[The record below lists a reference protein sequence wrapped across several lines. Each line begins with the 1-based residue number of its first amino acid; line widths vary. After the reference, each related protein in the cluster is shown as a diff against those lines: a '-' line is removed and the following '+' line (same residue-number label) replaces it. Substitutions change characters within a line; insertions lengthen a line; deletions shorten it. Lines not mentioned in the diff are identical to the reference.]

1 MNVSQLETALDLP
14 RASIRFYEK
23 EGLLSPERLANGYR
37 DYSEADLETLRRI
50 KLLRAL
56 GLPLEDIKALQAGEL
71 RLGDA
76 LRTQEERLR
85 REAAER
91 EAARSLC
98 RTMELEGAEYA
109 TLDAG
114 RYLEQL
120 DKLGETGVTLT
131 PPAADSLPV
140 VRYPWRRYLARLLDH
155 SLCVLLLNALLVLT
169 LRFTFG
175 EGLLNTLVQSYLA
188 WGVQFLLEPL
198 LLSTWGTTPGK
209 WIFGLKVRNAHGGK
223 LTFGEAAS
231 RLAVLFRYGEGWGLP
246 IYQLYRNYRSFRACD
261 DGEVLPWDEGL
272 SYAIRDESGLRGL
285 AWAGAVALDIG
296 LSVLLIF
303 QLTMPPVRHPL
314 TVAEFARNYNDLV
327 RQYDLDSMT
336 LDETGTW
343 VVPEGTIS
351 LGNPP
356 PIFHYDTTENGVLT
370 GVSFTYEREPDYFW
384 DGAETEQ
391 NVAFLAMLAAQP
403 EAGLFNW
410 LSLVDQAGDQIGSS
424 YEDYQFTL
432 AGLTVTNEVVYSGYR
447 PVGGF
452 LLPEEGTEQSYSQH
466 FSISVADK

>member
-114 RYLEQL
+114 RYLDQL
-120 DKLGETGVTLT
+120 DRLGETGVTLS

-140 VRYPWRRYLARLLDH
+140 VRHPWRRFLARLLDH
-155 SLCVLLLNALLVLT
+155 SLCVLMLNALLVLM

-188 WGVQFLLEPL
+188 WGIQFLLEPHF
-198 LLSTWGTTPGK
+198 LSTWGTTPGK

-223 LTFGEAAS
+223 LTFGEAAA
-231 RLAVLFRYGEGWGLP
+231 RLATLFRYGEGWGLP

-272 SYAIRDESGLRGL
+272 SYTIQDESGLRGL
-285 AWAGAVALDIG
+285 AWAGAVALDVAF
-296 LSVLLIF
+296 SLLLAL
-303 QLTMPPVRHPL
+303 QMTMPPVRHPL

-452 LLPEEGTEQSYSQH
+452 LLPEKGAEQTYSQH

>member
-1 MNVSQLETALDLP
+1 MNVSQLEAALDLP

-71 RLGDA
+71 RLSDA
-76 LRTQEERLR
+76 LRAQEERLR

-91 EAARSLC
+91 EAARTLC
-98 RTMELEGAEYA
+98 RAMELEGAEYA

-114 RYLEQL
+114 RYLEEL

-140 VRYPWRRYLARLLDH
+140 VRHPWRRYLARLLDH
-155 SLCVLLLNALLVLT
+155 SLCVLLLDALLVFT

-175 EGLLNTLVQSYLA
+175 EGLLITLVQSYLA
-188 WGVQFLLEPL
+188 WGVQFLLEPHF
-198 LLSTWGTTPGK
+198 LSTWGTTPGK

-223 LTFGEAAS
+223 LTFREAAA
-231 RLAVLFRYGEGWGLP
+231 RLSALFGYGEGWCLP
-246 IYQLYRNYRSFRACD
+246 GYQLYRNYKSYRACD
-261 DGEVLPWDEGL
+261 DGEILPWDEGL
-272 SYAIRDESGLRGL
+272 SYTIRDESGLRGV
-285 AWAGAVALDIG
+285 AWAGAMVLEFG
-296 LSVLLIF
+296 LIVLLGL
-303 QLTMPPVRHPL
+303 QLIMPPVRRPL
-314 TVAEFARNYNDLV
+314 MIGTFAENYNDVL
-327 RQYDLDSMT
+327 RQYDLNGLT
-336 LDETGTW
+336 LDMTGNW
-343 VVPEGTIS
+343 VVPQGTAS

-356 PIFHYDTTENGVLT
+356 PIFHYETTEDGILT

-391 NVAFLAMLAAQP
+391 TAAFLAMLAAQP

-410 LSLVDQAGDQIGSS
+410 LSLVDRAGDQIGSS

-432 AGLTVTNEVVYSGYR
+432 AGLTVTNEVAYSGYR

-452 LLPEEGTEQSYSQH
+452 LLPEEGAEQTYSQH
-466 FSISVADK
+466 FSISVAAE

>member
-1 MNVSQLETALDLP
+1 MNVSQLEAALDMP

-56 GLPLEDIKALQAGEL
+56 GLPLEDIKALQEGRL
-71 RLGDA
+71 RLSDA

-114 RYLEQL
+114 RYLEEL

-155 SLCVLLLNALLVLT
+155 SLCVLLLNAALVLT

-175 EGLLNTLVQSYLA
+175 DGALNTLIQSYLA

-198 LLSTWGTTPGK
+198 LLATWGTTPGK

-223 LTFGEAAS
+223 LTFREAAA
-231 RLAVLFRYGEGWGLP
+231 RLSALFGYGEGWSLP
-246 IYQLYRNYRSFRACD
+246 GYQLYRNYKSYRACD

-272 SYAIRDESGLRGL
+272 SYTIRDESGLRGL
-285 AWAGAVALDIG
+285 AWAGAVALNVA
-296 LSVLLIF
+296 LSLLLAL
-303 QLTMPPVRHPL
+303 QMTMPPVRHPL

-356 PIFHYDTTENGVLT
+356 PIFHYDTTGDGVLT
-370 GVSFTYEREPDYFW
+370 GVSFTYERAPDYFW
-384 DGAETEQ
+384 DGAEIEQ
-391 NVAFLAMLAAQP
+391 TAAFLAMLAAQP
-403 EAGLFNW
+403 GVGLLNW
-410 LSLVDQAGDQIGSS
+410 VPLVGQVSDELSTGNENYRFA
-424 YEDYQFTL
+424 L
-432 AGLTVTNEVVYSGYR
+432 AGLTVENEVAYSGYR

-452 LLPEEGTEQSYSQH
+452 LLPEEGTEQSYAQF
-466 FSISVADK
+466 FSIRVE

>member
-1 MNVSQLETALDLP
+1 MNVSQLEAALDLP

-71 RLGDA
+71 RLSDA
-76 LRTQEERLR
+76 LRAQEERLR

-91 EAARSLC
+91 EAARTLC
-98 RTMELEGAEYA
+98 RAMELEGAEYA

-114 RYLEQL
+114 RYLEEL

-140 VRYPWRRYLARLLDH
+140 VRHPWRRYLARLLDH
-155 SLCVLLLNALLVLT
+155 SLCVLLLNAALVLT
-169 LRFTFG
+169 LRFTFK
-175 EGLLNTLVQSYLA
+175 EGFLITLIQNYLA

-209 WIFGLKVRNAHGGK
+209 WIFGLKIRNADGGK
-223 LTFGEAAS
+223 LTFREAAA
-231 RLAVLFRYGEGWGLP
+231 RLSALFWYGEGWCLP
-246 IYQLYRNYRSFRACD
+246 GYQLYRNYKSFRACD

-285 AWAGAVALDIG
+285 AWAVAVALDIG

-327 RQYDLDSMT
+327 RQYDLNSMN

-343 VVPEGTIS
+343 VVPEGTLS

-356 PIFHYDTTENGVLT
+356 PIFHYETTENGVLT
-370 GVSFTYEREPDYFW
+370 EVSFTYEREPDYFW

-391 NVAFLAMLAAQP
+391 TAAFLAMLAAQP
-403 EAGLFNW
+403 GVGLLGW
-410 LSLVDQAGDQIGSS
+410 VPLVGQVSDEMGTGN
-424 YEDYQFTL
+424 ENFRFTL
-432 AGLTVTNEVVYSGYR
+432 AGLTVENEVAYSGYR
-447 PVGGF
+447 SVAGF

-466 FSISVADK
+466 FSISVAAE

>member
-1 MNVSQLETALDLP
+1 MNVSQLEAALDMP

-56 GLPLEDIKALQAGEL
+56 GLPLEDIKALQEGRL
-71 RLGDA
+71 RLSDA

-114 RYLEQL
+114 RYLDQL
-120 DKLGETGVTLT
+120 DRLGQTGVTLT

-155 SLCVLLLNALLVLT
+155 SLCVLLLNAALVLT

-175 EGLLNTLVQSYLA
+175 DGALNTLIQSYLA

-209 WIFGLKVRNAHGGK
+209 WIFGLKVRNADGGK
-223 LTFGEAAS
+223 LTFREAAA
-231 RLAVLFRYGEGWGLP
+231 RLSALFGYGEGWSLP
-246 IYQLYRNYRSFRACD
+246 GYQLYRNYKSYRACS

-272 SYAIRDESGLRGL
+272 SYTIRDESGLRGL
-285 AWAGAVALDIG
+285 AWAGAVALNVA
-296 LSVLLIF
+296 LSLLLAL
-303 QLTMPPVRHPL
+303 QMTMPPVRHPL

-370 GVSFTYEREPDYFW
+370 GVSFTYERAPDYFW
-384 DGAETEQ
+384 DGAEIEQ
-391 NVAFLAMLAAQP
+391 TAAFLAMLAAQP
-403 EAGLFNW
+403 GVGLLNW
-410 LSLVDQAGDQIGSS
+410 VSMVGQVSDELSTGNENYRFA
-424 YEDYQFTL
+424 L
-432 AGLTVTNEVVYSGYR
+432 AGLTVENEVAYSGYR
-447 PVGGF
+447 PVADL
-452 LLPEEGTEQSYSQH
+452 LLPEEGTEQSYAQF
-466 FSISVADK
+466 FSIRVE

>member
-1 MNVSQLETALDLP
+1 MNVSQLEAALDMP

-56 GLPLEDIKALQAGEL
+56 GLPLEDIKALQEGRL
-71 RLGDA
+71 RLSDA

-114 RYLEQL
+114 RYLEEL

-140 VRYPWRRYLARLLDH
+140 VRHPWRRYLARLLDH
-155 SLCVLLLNALLVLT
+155 SLCVLLLNAALVLT

-175 EGLLNTLVQSYLA
+175 DGALNTLIQSYLA

-198 LLSTWGTTPGK
+198 LLATWGTTPGK

-223 LTFGEAAS
+223 LTFREAAA
-231 RLAVLFRYGEGWGLP
+231 RLTALFGYGEGWSLP
-246 IYQLYRNYRSFRACD
+246 GYQLYRNYKCFRACD

-272 SYAIRDESGLRGL
+272 SYTIRDESGLRGL
-285 AWAGAVALDIG
+285 AWAGAVALNVA
-296 LSVLLIF
+296 LSLLLAL
-303 QLTMPPVRHPL
+303 QMTMPPVRHPL

-356 PIFHYDTTENGVLT
+356 PIFHYDTTGDGVLT
-370 GVSFTYEREPDYFW
+370 GVSFTYERAPDYFW
-384 DGAETEQ
+384 DGAEIEQ
-391 NVAFLAMLAAQP
+391 TAAFLAMLAAQP
-403 EAGLFNW
+403 GVGLLNW
-410 LSLVDQAGDQIGSS
+410 VPLVGQVSDELSTGNENYRFA
-424 YEDYQFTL
+424 L
-432 AGLTVTNEVVYSGYR
+432 AGLTVENEVAYSGYR

-452 LLPEEGTEQSYSQH
+452 LLPEEGTEQSYAQF
-466 FSISVADK
+466 FSIRVE

>member
-1 MNVSQLETALDLP
+1 MNVSQLEAALDMP

-56 GLPLEDIKALQAGEL
+56 GLPLEDIKALQEGRL
-71 RLGDA
+71 RLSDA

-114 RYLEQL
+114 RYLDQL
-120 DKLGETGVTLT
+120 DRLGQTGVTLT

-155 SLCVLLLNALLVLT
+155 SLCVLLLNAALVLT

-175 EGLLNTLVQSYLA
+175 DGALNTLIQSYLA

-198 LLSTWGTTPGK
+198 LLATWGTTPGK

-223 LTFGEAAS
+223 LTFREAAA
-231 RLAVLFRYGEGWGLP
+231 RLTALFGYGEGWSLP
-246 IYQLYRNYRSFRACD
+246 GYQLYRNYKCFRACD

-272 SYAIRDESGLRGL
+272 SYTIRDESGLRGL
-285 AWAGAVALDIG
+285 AWAGAVALNVA
-296 LSVLLIF
+296 LSLLLAL
-303 QLTMPPVRHPL
+303 QMTMPPVRHPL

-356 PIFHYDTTENGVLT
+356 PIFHYDTTGDGVLT
-370 GVSFTYEREPDYFW
+370 GVSFTYERAPDYFW
-384 DGAETEQ
+384 DGAEIEQ
-391 NVAFLAMLAAQP
+391 TAAFLAMLAAQP
-403 EAGLFNW
+403 GVGLLNW
-410 LSLVDQAGDQIGSS
+410 VPLVGQVSDELSTGNENYRFA
-424 YEDYQFTL
+424 L
-432 AGLTVTNEVVYSGYR
+432 AGLTVENEVAYSGYR
-447 PVGGF
+447 PVADL
-452 LLPEEGTEQSYSQH
+452 LLPEEGTEQSYAQF
-466 FSISVADK
+466 FSIRVE

>member
-1 MNVSQLETALDLP
+1 MNVSQLEAALDMP

-56 GLPLEDIKALQAGEL
+56 GLPLEDIKALQEGRL
-71 RLGDA
+71 RLSDA

-114 RYLEQL
+114 RYLDQL
-120 DKLGETGVTLT
+120 DRLGQTGVTLT

-155 SLCVLLLNALLVLT
+155 SLCVLLLNAALVLT

-175 EGLLNTLVQSYLA
+175 DGALNTLIQSYLA

-198 LLSTWGTTPGK
+198 LLATWGTTPGK
-209 WIFGLKVRNAHGGK
+209 WIFGLKVRNADGGK
-223 LTFGEAAS
+223 LTFREAAA
-231 RLAVLFRYGEGWGLP
+231 RLSALFGYGEGWSLP
-246 IYQLYRNYRSFRACD
+246 GYQLYRNYKSYRACS

-272 SYAIRDESGLRGL
+272 SYTIRDESGLRGL
-285 AWAGAVALDIG
+285 AWAGAAALDIG

-356 PIFHYDTTENGVLT
+356 PIFHYDTTGDGVLT
-370 GVSFTYEREPDYFW
+370 GVSFTYERAPDYFW
-384 DGAETEQ
+384 DGAEIEQ
-391 NVAFLAMLAAQP
+391 TAAFLAMLAAQP
-403 EAGLFNW
+403 GVGLLNW
-410 LSLVDQAGDQIGSS
+410 VSMVGQVSDELSTGNENYRFA
-424 YEDYQFTL
+424 L
-432 AGLTVTNEVVYSGYR
+432 AGLTVENEVAYSGYR

-452 LLPEEGTEQSYSQH
+452 LLPEEGTEQSYAQF
-466 FSISVADK
+466 FSIRVE

>member
-1 MNVSQLETALDLP
+1 MNVSQLEAALDMP

-37 DYSEADLETLRRI
+37 DYSEADMETLRRI

-56 GLPLEDIKALQAGEL
+56 GLPLEDIKALQAGKL
-71 RLGDA
+71 RLSDA
-76 LRTQEERLR
+76 LRAQEERLR

-91 EAARSLC
+91 EAARTLC
-98 RTMELEGAEYA
+98 RAMELEGAEYA

-114 RYLEQL
+114 RYLEEL

-155 SLCVLLLNALLVLT
+155 SLCVLLLNAALVLT

-175 EGLLNTLVQSYLA
+175 DGALNTLIQSYLA

-209 WIFGLKVRNAHGGK
+209 WIFGLKVRNADGGK
-223 LTFGEAAS
+223 LTFGEAAA
-231 RLAVLFRYGEGWGLP
+231 RLSALFGYGEGWSLP
-246 IYQLYRNYRSFRACD
+246 GYQLYRNYKSYRACA

-272 SYAIRDESGLRGL
+272 SYTIRDESGLRGL
-285 AWAGAVALDIG
+285 AWAGAAALDIG

-370 GVSFTYEREPDYFW
+370 GVSFTYERAPDYFW
-384 DGAETEQ
+384 DGAEIEQ
-391 NVAFLAMLAAQP
+391 IAAFLAMLAAQP
-403 EAGLFNW
+403 GVGLLNW
-410 LSLVDQAGDQIGSS
+410 VPLVGQVSDELSTGNENYRFA
-424 YEDYQFTL
+424 L
-432 AGLTVTNEVVYSGYR
+432 AGLTVENEVAYSGYR

-452 LLPEEGTEQSYSQH
+452 LLPEEGTEQSYAQF
-466 FSISVADK
+466 FSIRVE

>member
-1 MNVSQLETALDLP
+1 MNVSQLEAALDMP

-56 GLPLEDIKALQAGEL
+56 GLPLEDIKALQAGRL

-76 LRTQEERLR
+76 LRAQEERLR

-91 EAARSLC
+91 EAARTLC
-98 RTMELEGAEYA
+98 RAMELEGAEYA

-114 RYLEQL
+114 RYLEEL

-155 SLCVLLLNALLVLT
+155 SLCVLLLNAALVLT

-175 EGLLNTLVQSYLA
+175 DGALNTLIQSYLA

-223 LTFGEAAS
+223 LTLGEAAA
-231 RLAVLFRYGEGWGLP
+231 RLATLFRYGEGWCLP
-246 IYQLYRNYRSFRACD
+246 GYQLYRNYKSYRACA

-285 AWAGAVALDIG
+285 AWAGAAALDIG

-370 GVSFTYEREPDYFW
+370 GVSFTYERAPDYFW
-384 DGAETEQ
+384 DGAEIEQ
-391 NVAFLAMLAAQP
+391 TAAFLAMLAAQP
-403 EAGLFNW
+403 GVGLLNW
-410 LSLVDQAGDQIGSS
+410 VSMVGQVSDELSTGNENYRFA
-424 YEDYQFTL
+424 L
-432 AGLTVTNEVVYSGYR
+432 AGLTVENEVAYSGYR

-452 LLPEEGTEQSYSQH
+452 LLPEEGTEQSYAQF
-466 FSISVADK
+466 FSIRVE

>member
-1 MNVSQLETALDLP
+1 MNVSQLEAALDMP

-56 GLPLEDIKALQAGEL
+56 GLPLEDIKALQEGRL
-71 RLGDA
+71 RLSDA

-114 RYLEQL
+114 RYLEEL

-140 VRYPWRRYLARLLDH
+140 VRHPWRRYLARLLDH
-155 SLCVLLLNALLVLT
+155 SLCVLLLNAALVLT

-175 EGLLNTLVQSYLA
+175 DGALNTLIQSYLA

-198 LLSTWGTTPGK
+198 LLATWGTTPGK

-223 LTFGEAAS
+223 LTFREAAA
-231 RLAVLFRYGEGWGLP
+231 RLSALFGYGEGWSLP
-246 IYQLYRNYRSFRACD
+246 GYQLYRNYKSYRACD

-272 SYAIRDESGLRGL
+272 SYTIRDESGLRGL
-285 AWAGAVALDIG
+285 AWAGAVALNVA
-296 LSVLLIF
+296 LSLLLAL
-303 QLTMPPVRHPL
+303 QMTMPPVRHPL

-356 PIFHYDTTENGVLT
+356 PIFHYDTTGDGVLT
-370 GVSFTYEREPDYFW
+370 GVSFTYERAPDYFW
-384 DGAETEQ
+384 DGAEIEQ
-391 NVAFLAMLAAQP
+391 TAAFLAMLAAQP
-403 EAGLFNW
+403 GVGLLNW
-410 LSLVDQAGDQIGSS
+410 VPLVGQVSDELSTGNENYRFA
-424 YEDYQFTL
+424 L
-432 AGLTVTNEVVYSGYR
+432 AGLTVENEVAYSGYR

-452 LLPEEGTEQSYSQH
+452 LLPEEGTEQSYAQF
-466 FSISVADK
+466 FSIRVE

>member
-1 MNVSQLETALDLP
+1 MNVSQLEAALDMP

-56 GLPLEDIKALQAGEL
+56 GLPLEDIKALQEGRL
-71 RLGDA
+71 RLSDA

-91 EAARSLC
+91 EVARSLC

-114 RYLEQL
+114 RYLDQL
-120 DKLGETGVTLT
+120 DRLGQTGVTLT

-140 VRYPWRRYLARLLDH
+140 VRHPWRRYLARLLDH
-155 SLCVLLLNALLVLT
+155 SLCVLLLNAALVLT

-175 EGLLNTLVQSYLA
+175 DGALNTLIQSYLA

-209 WIFGLKVRNAHGGK
+209 WIFGLKVRNADGGK
-223 LTFGEAAS
+223 LTFREAAA
-231 RLAVLFRYGEGWGLP
+231 RLSALFGYGEGWSLP
-246 IYQLYRNYRSFRACD
+246 GYQLYRNYKSYRACA

-272 SYAIRDESGLRGL
+272 SYTIRDESGLRGL
-285 AWAGAVALDIG
+285 AWAGAVALNVA
-296 LSVLLIF
+296 LSLLLAL
-303 QLTMPPVRHPL
+303 QMTMPPVRHPL

-356 PIFHYDTTENGVLT
+356 PIFHYDTTGDGVLT
-370 GVSFTYEREPDYFW
+370 GVSFTYERAPDYFW
-384 DGAETEQ
+384 DGAEIEQ
-391 NVAFLAMLAAQP
+391 TAAFLAMLAAQP
-403 EAGLFNW
+403 GVGLLNW
-410 LSLVDQAGDQIGSS
+410 VPLVGQVSDELSTGNENYRFA
-424 YEDYQFTL
+424 L
-432 AGLTVTNEVVYSGYR
+432 AGLTVENEVAYSGYR

-452 LLPEEGTEQSYSQH
+452 LLPEEGTEQSYAQF
-466 FSISVADK
+466 FSIRVE

>member
-1 MNVSQLETALDLP
+1 MNVSQLEAALDMP

-37 DYSEADLETLRRI
+37 DYSEADMETLRRI

-56 GLPLEDIKALQAGEL
+56 GLPLEDIKALQEGRL
-71 RLGDA
+71 RLSDA
-76 LRTQEERLR
+76 LRAQEERLR

-91 EAARSLC
+91 EAARTLC
-98 RTMELEGAEYA
+98 RAMEREGAEYA

-114 RYLEQL
+114 RYLEEL

-155 SLCVLLLNALLVLT
+155 SLCVLLLNAALVLT

-175 EGLLNTLVQSYLA
+175 DGALNTLIQSYLA

-209 WIFGLKVRNAHGGK
+209 WIFGLKVRNADGGK
-223 LTFGEAAS
+223 LTFREAAA
-231 RLAVLFRYGEGWGLP
+231 RLSALFGYGEGWSLP
-246 IYQLYRNYRSFRACD
+246 GYQLYRNYKSYRACA

-285 AWAGAVALDIG
+285 AWAGAAALDIG

-314 TVAEFARNYNDLV
+314 TVADLGQPPRFAPGV
-327 RQYDLDSMT
+327 RDIIILERVQQ
-336 LDETGTW
+336 
-343 VVPEGTIS
+343 
-351 LGNPP
+351 PP
-356 PIFHYDTTENGVLT
+356 KP
-370 GVSFTYEREPDYFW
+370 
-384 DGAETEQ
+384 
-391 NVAFLAMLAAQP
+391 
-403 EAGLFNW
+403 
-410 LSLVDQAGDQIGSS
+410 
-424 YEDYQFTL
+424 
-432 AGLTVTNEVVYSGYR
+432 
-447 PVGGF
+447 
-452 LLPEEGTEQSYSQH
+452 
-466 FSISVADK
+466 

>member
-1 MNVSQLETALDLP
+1 M
-14 RASIRFYEK
+14 
-23 EGLLSPERLANGYR
+23 
-37 DYSEADLETLRRI
+37 
-50 KLLRAL
+50 
-56 GLPLEDIKALQAGEL
+56 
-71 RLGDA
+71 
-76 LRTQEERLR
+76 
-85 REAAER
+85 
-91 EAARSLC
+91 
-98 RTMELEGAEYA
+98 
-109 TLDAG
+109 
-114 RYLEQL
+114 
-120 DKLGETGVTLT
+120 
-131 PPAADSLPV
+131 
-140 VRYPWRRYLARLLDH
+140 
-155 SLCVLLLNALLVLT
+155 LT

-175 EGLLNTLVQSYLA
+175 DGALNTLIQSYLA

-223 LTFGEAAS
+223 LTFREAAA
-231 RLAVLFRYGEGWGLP
+231 RLSALFGYGEGWSLP
-246 IYQLYRNYRSFRACD
+246 GYQLYRNYKSYRACA

-272 SYAIRDESGLRGL
+272 SYTIRDESGLRGL
-285 AWAGAVALDIG
+285 AWAGAAALDIG

-370 GVSFTYEREPDYFW
+370 GVSFTYERAPDYFW
-384 DGAETEQ
+384 DGAEIEQ
-391 NVAFLAMLAAQP
+391 TAAFLAMLAAQP
-403 EAGLFNW
+403 GVGLLNW
-410 LSLVDQAGDQIGSS
+410 VSMVGQVSDELSTGNENYRFA
-424 YEDYQFTL
+424 L
-432 AGLTVTNEVVYSGYR
+432 AGLTVENEVAYSGYR

-452 LLPEEGTEQSYSQH
+452 LLPEEGTEQSYAQF
-466 FSISVADK
+466 FSIRVE

>member
-1 MNVSQLETALDLP
+1 MNISQLETVLGLP

-37 DYSEADLETLRRI
+37 DYSEADVETLRRI

-56 GLPLEDIKALQAGEL
+56 GLPLEDIKALQAGRL

-91 EAARSLC
+91 EAARTLC
-98 RTMELEGAEYA
+98 RAMEVEGAEYA

-114 RYLEQL
+114 RYLDEL
-120 DKLGETGVTLT
+120 DKLGETGVTLA
-131 PPAADSLPV
+131 PPAADSLPI
-140 VRYPWRRYLARLLDH
+140 VRHPWRRYLARALDH
-155 SLCVLLLNALLVLT
+155 SLYILLLNAALVLG

-175 EGLLNTLVQSYLA
+175 EGILNTLVEDYLA

-198 LLSTWGTTPGK
+198 LLATWGTTPGK
-209 WIFGLKVRNAHGGK
+209 WIFGLKVRNADGGK
-223 LTFGEAAS
+223 LTFGEAVA
-231 RLAVLFRYGEGWGLP
+231 RLAVLFRYGEGWGIP
-246 IYQLYRNYRSFRACD
+246 IYQLYRNYKSYRACS
-261 DGEVLPWDEGL
+261 DGEVLPWDEGR
-272 SYAIRDESGLRGL
+272 SYAIRDESGLRCL
-285 AWAGAVALDIG
+285 AWAGAVALDVA
-296 LSVLLIF
+296 LSLLLAL
-303 QLTMPPVRHPL
+303 QMTMPPVRHPL

-327 RQYDLDSMT
+327 RQYDLNSMT

-356 PIFHYDTTENGVLT
+356 PIFHYETTEDGALT
-370 GVSFTYEREPDYFW
+370 GVSFTYERAPDYFW

-391 NVAFLAMLAAQP
+391 TAAFLAMLAAQP
-403 EAGLFNW
+403 EVGLLNW
-410 LSLVDQAGDQIGSS
+410 YFLLRDAAEQMGV
-424 YEDYQFTL
+424 YTEDFRFTL
-432 AGLTVTNEVVYSGYR
+432 AGLTVENEVEYSGYR
-447 PVGGF
+447 LISGY
-452 LLPEEGTEQSYSQH
+452 LLPEEGAEQSYAQQ
-466 FSISVADK
+466 FSIRVE

>member
-1 MNVSQLETALDLP
+1 MNVSQLEAALDMP

-37 DYSEADLETLRRI
+37 DYSEADMETLRRI

-56 GLPLEDIKALQAGEL
+56 GLPLEDIKALQAGKL
-71 RLGDA
+71 RLSDA
-76 LRTQEERLR
+76 LRAQEERLR

-91 EAARSLC
+91 EAARTLC

-114 RYLEQL
+114 RYLEEL

-155 SLCVLLLNALLVLT
+155 SLCVLLLNAALVLT

-175 EGLLNTLVQSYLA
+175 DGALNTLIQSYLA

-198 LLSTWGTTPGK
+198 LLATWGTTPGK

-223 LTFGEAAS
+223 LTFREAAA
-231 RLAVLFRYGEGWGLP
+231 RLSALFGYGEGWSLP
-246 IYQLYRNYRSFRACD
+246 GYQLYRNYKSYRACD

-272 SYAIRDESGLRGL
+272 SYTIRDESGLRGL
-285 AWAGAVALDIG
+285 AWAGAVALNVA
-296 LSVLLIF
+296 LSLLLAL
-303 QLTMPPVRHPL
+303 QMTMPPVRHPL

-356 PIFHYDTTENGVLT
+356 PIFHYDTTGDGVLT
-370 GVSFTYEREPDYFW
+370 GVSFTYERAPDYFW
-384 DGAETEQ
+384 DGAEIEQ
-391 NVAFLAMLAAQP
+391 TAAFLAMLAAQP
-403 EAGLFNW
+403 GVGLLNW
-410 LSLVDQAGDQIGSS
+410 VPLVGQVSDELSTGNENYRFA
-424 YEDYQFTL
+424 L
-432 AGLTVTNEVVYSGYR
+432 AGLTVENEVAYSGYR
-447 PVGGF
+447 PVAGF
-452 LLPEEGTEQSYSQH
+452 LLPEEGTEQSYAQF
-466 FSISVADK
+466 FSIRVE

>member
-1 MNVSQLETALDLP
+1 MNVSQLEAALDMP

-56 GLPLEDIKALQAGEL
+56 GLPLEDIKALQEGRL
-71 RLGDA
+71 RLSDA

-91 EAARSLC
+91 EAARTLC

-114 RYLEQL
+114 RYLDQL
-120 DKLGETGVTLT
+120 DRLGQTGVTLT

-155 SLCVLLLNALLVLT
+155 SLCVLLLNAALVLT

-175 EGLLNTLVQSYLA
+175 DGALNTLIQSYLA

-198 LLSTWGTTPGK
+198 LLATWGTTPGK

-223 LTFGEAAS
+223 LTFREAAA
-231 RLAVLFRYGEGWGLP
+231 RLTALFGYGEGWSLP
-246 IYQLYRNYRSFRACD
+246 GYQLYRNYKCFRACD

-272 SYAIRDESGLRGL
+272 SYTIRDESGLRGL
-285 AWAGAVALDIG
+285 AWAGAVALNVA
-296 LSVLLIF
+296 LSLLLAL
-303 QLTMPPVRHPL
+303 QMTMPPVRHPL

-356 PIFHYDTTENGVLT
+356 PIFHYDTTGDGVLT
-370 GVSFTYEREPDYFW
+370 GVSFTYERAPDYFW
-384 DGAETEQ
+384 DGAEIEQ
-391 NVAFLAMLAAQP
+391 TAAFLAMLAAQP
-403 EAGLFNW
+403 GVGLLNW
-410 LSLVDQAGDQIGSS
+410 VPLVGQVSDELSTGNENYRFA
-424 YEDYQFTL
+424 L
-432 AGLTVTNEVVYSGYR
+432 AGLTVENEVAYSGYR

-452 LLPEEGTEQSYSQH
+452 LLPEEGTEQSYAQF
-466 FSISVADK
+466 FSIRVE

>member
-1 MNVSQLETALDLP
+1 MNISQLETVLGLP

-37 DYSEADLETLRRI
+37 DYSQADVETLRRI

-85 REAAER
+85 REAAQK
-91 EAARSLC
+91 EAARTLC
-98 RTMELEGAEYA
+98 RAMEVEGAEYA

-114 RYLEQL
+114 RYLDEL

-140 VRYPWRRYLARLLDH
+140 VRHPWRRYLARLLDH
-155 SLCVLLLNALLVLT
+155 SLCILLLNALLVLT

-175 EGLLNTLVQSYLA
+175 EGVLNTLVQNYLA

-198 LLSTWGTTPGK
+198 FLSTWGTTPGK
-209 WIFGLKVRNAHGGK
+209 WIFGLKVRNADGGK
-223 LTFGEAAS
+223 LTFREAAA
-231 RLAVLFRYGEGWGLP
+231 RLSDLFWYGEGWSLP
-246 IYQLYRNYRSFRACD
+246 GYQLYRNYKSYRACS
-261 DGEVLPWDEGL
+261 DGEILPWDEGL
-272 SYAIRDESGLRGL
+272 SYTIRDESGLRGL
-285 AWAGAVALDIG
+285 AWAGAAALDIG

-327 RQYDLDSMT
+327 RQYDLNSMT
-336 LDETGTW
+336 LDEMGVW
-343 VVPEGTIS
+343 VVPEGTLS

-356 PIFHYDTTENGVLT
+356 PIFHYETTGEGVLT
-370 GVSFTYEREPDYFW
+370 GVSFTYERAPDYFW

-391 NVAFLAMLAAQP
+391 TAAFLAMLAAQP
-403 EAGLFNW
+403 EVSLFNW
-410 LSLVDQAGDQIGSS
+410 VPLVGRVSDELGNGN
-424 YEDYQFTL
+424 EDFRLTL
-432 AGLTVTNEVVYSGYR
+432 AGLTVENEVVYSGYR
-447 PVGGF
+447 PVGGL
-452 LLPEEGTEQSYSQH
+452 LLPEEGTEQSYAQH
-466 FSISVADK
+466 FSISTSAE

>member
-1 MNVSQLETALDLP
+1 MNISQLETLLGLP

-37 DYSEADLETLRRI
+37 DYSQADVETLRRI

-76 LRTQEERLR
+76 LRAQEERLR

-91 EAARSLC
+91 EAARTLC
-98 RTMELEGAEYA
+98 RAMELEGAEYA

-114 RYLEQL
+114 RYLDQL
-120 DKLGETGVTLT
+120 DRLGETGVNLT

-140 VRYPWRRYLARLLDH
+140 VRHPWRRYLARLLDH
-155 SLCVLLLNALLVLT
+155 SLCLLLVNALLVLT
-169 LRFTFG
+169 LRLAFG
-175 EGLLNTLVQSYLA
+175 EGLLNALVQNYLA

-209 WIFGLKVRNAHGGK
+209 WIFGLEVRNADGGK
-223 LTFGEAAS
+223 FTFREAAA
-231 RLAVLFRYGEGWGLP
+231 RLSELFLLGEGWGIP
-246 IYQLYRNYRSFRACD
+246 GYQLYRNYKSYRACS

-272 SYAIRDESGLRGL
+272 SYTIRDEKPIRGL
-285 AWAGAVALDIG
+285 TWAGAAALDMG
-296 LSVLLIF
+296 LSVLLVF

-327 RQYDLDSMT
+327 RQYNLDSMT
-336 LDETGTW
+336 LDDMGVW
-343 VVPEGTIS
+343 VVPEGTLS

-356 PIFHYDTTENGVLT
+356 PIFHYDTTGDGVVT
-370 GVSFTYEREPDYFW
+370 GISFTYEREPDYFW

-391 NVAFLAMLAAQP
+391 TAAFLAMLAAQP
-403 EAGLFNW
+403 GVGLFNW
-410 LSLVDQAGDQIGSS
+410 VPLVGRVDDEMGTGN
-424 YEDYQFTL
+424 ENFRFTL
-432 AGLTVTNEVVYSGYR
+432 AGLTVENQVEYSGYR

-452 LLPEEGTEQSYSQH
+452 LLPEEGAEQTYAQQ
-466 FSISVADK
+466 FSIRVE

>member
-140 VRYPWRRYLARLLDH
+140 VRHPWRRYLARLLDH

>member
-98 RTMELEGAEYA
+98 RAMELEGAEYA

-114 RYLEQL
+114 RYLEEL
-120 DKLGETGVTLT
+120 DRLGETGVNLT
-131 PPAADSLPV
+131 PPSADSLPV
-140 VRYPWRRYLARLLDH
+140 VRHPWRRYLARLLDH
-155 SLCVLLLNALLVLT
+155 SLCVLLLNALLVFT
-169 LRFTFG
+169 LRFTFK
-175 EGLLNTLVQSYLA
+175 EGFLITLAQNYLA
-188 WGVQFLLEPL
+188 WGIQFLLEPL

-209 WIFGLKVRNAHGGK
+209 WIFGLKIRNADGGK
-223 LTFGEAAS
+223 LTFREAAA
-231 RLAVLFRYGEGWGLP
+231 RLSALFGYGEGWCLP
-246 IYQLYRNYRSFRACD
+246 GYQLYRNYKSYRACD

>member
-1 MNVSQLETALDLP
+1 MNVSQLEAALDMP

-56 GLPLEDIKALQAGEL
+56 GLPLEDIKALQEGRL
-71 RLGDA
+71 RLSDA

-114 RYLEQL
+114 RYLDQL
-120 DKLGETGVTLT
+120 DRLGQTGVTLT

-140 VRYPWRRYLARLLDH
+140 VRHPWRRYLARLLDH
-155 SLCVLLLNALLVLT
+155 SLCVLLLNAALVLT

-175 EGLLNTLVQSYLA
+175 DGALNTLIQSYLA

-198 LLSTWGTTPGK
+198 LLATWGTTPGK

-223 LTFGEAAS
+223 LTFREAAA
-231 RLAVLFRYGEGWGLP
+231 RLSALFGYGEGWSLP
-246 IYQLYRNYRSFRACD
+246 GYQLYRNYKSYRACD

-272 SYAIRDESGLRGL
+272 SYTIRDESGLRGL
-285 AWAGAVALDIG
+285 AWAGAVALNVA
-296 LSVLLIF
+296 LSLLLAL
-303 QLTMPPVRHPL
+303 QMTMPPVRHPL

-356 PIFHYDTTENGVLT
+356 PIFHYDTTGDGVLT
-370 GVSFTYEREPDYFW
+370 GVSFTYERAPDYFW
-384 DGAETEQ
+384 DGAEIEQ
-391 NVAFLAMLAAQP
+391 TAAFLAMLAAQP
-403 EAGLFNW
+403 GVGLLNW
-410 LSLVDQAGDQIGSS
+410 VPLVGQVSDELSTGNENYRFA
-424 YEDYQFTL
+424 L
-432 AGLTVTNEVVYSGYR
+432 AGLTVENEVAYSGYR
-447 PVGGF
+447 PVADL
-452 LLPEEGTEQSYSQH
+452 LLPEEGTEQSYAQF
-466 FSISVADK
+466 FSIRVE

>member
-1 MNVSQLETALDLP
+1 MNVSQLEAALDMP

-56 GLPLEDIKALQAGEL
+56 GLPLEDIKALQEGRL
-71 RLGDA
+71 RLSDA

-114 RYLEQL
+114 RYLDQL
-120 DKLGETGVTLT
+120 DRLGQTGVTLT

-155 SLCVLLLNALLVLT
+155 SLCVLLLNAALVLT

-175 EGLLNTLVQSYLA
+175 DGALNTLIQSYLA
-188 WGVQFLLEPL
+188 WGIQFLLEPL
-198 LLSTWGTTPGK
+198 LLATWGTTPGK

-223 LTFGEAAS
+223 LTFREAAA
-231 RLAVLFRYGEGWGLP
+231 RLTALFGYGEGWSLP
-246 IYQLYRNYRSFRACD
+246 GYQLYRNYKCFRACD

-272 SYAIRDESGLRGL
+272 SYTIRDESGLRGL
-285 AWAGAVALDIG
+285 AWAGAVALNVA
-296 LSVLLIF
+296 LSLLLAL
-303 QLTMPPVRHPL
+303 QMTMPPVRHPL

-356 PIFHYDTTENGVLT
+356 PIFHYDTTGDGVLT
-370 GVSFTYEREPDYFW
+370 GVSFTYERAPDYFW
-384 DGAETEQ
+384 DGAEIEQ
-391 NVAFLAMLAAQP
+391 TAAFLAMLAAQP
-403 EAGLFNW
+403 GVGLLNW
-410 LSLVDQAGDQIGSS
+410 VPLVGQVSDELSTGNENYRFA
-424 YEDYQFTL
+424 L
-432 AGLTVTNEVVYSGYR
+432 AGLTVENEVAYSGYR

-452 LLPEEGTEQSYSQH
+452 LLPEEGTEQSYAQF
-466 FSISVADK
+466 FSIRVE

>member
-71 RLGDA
+71 RLSDA
-76 LRTQEERLR
+76 LRAQEERLR

-91 EAARSLC
+91 EAARTLC
-98 RTMELEGAEYA
+98 RAMELEGAEYA

-114 RYLEQL
+114 RYLEEL

-140 VRYPWRRYLARLLDH
+140 VRHPWRRYLARLLDH

>member
-1 MNVSQLETALDLP
+1 MNVSQLEAALDMP

-56 GLPLEDIKALQAGEL
+56 GLPLEDIKALQAGRL

-76 LRTQEERLR
+76 LRAQEERLR

-91 EAARSLC
+91 EAARTLC

-114 RYLEQL
+114 RYLEEL

-140 VRYPWRRYLARLLDH
+140 VRHPWRRYLARALDH
-155 SLCVLLLNALLVLT
+155 SLCVLLLKAILVFT
-169 LRFTFG
+169 LRFAFG
-175 EGLLNTLVQSYLA
+175 DGVLERVVQDYLA
-188 WGVQFLLEPL
+188 WGIQFLLEPL
-198 LLSTWGTTPGK
+198 LLATWGTTPGK
-209 WIFGLKVRNAHGGK
+209 WIFGLKVRNADGGK
-223 LTFGEAAS
+223 LTFREAAA
-231 RLAVLFRYGEGWGLP
+231 RLSALFGYGEGWSLP
-246 IYQLYRNYRSFRACD
+246 GYQLYRNYKSYRACA

-272 SYAIRDESGLRGL
+272 SYTIRDESGLRGL
-285 AWAGAVALDIG
+285 AWAGAAALDIG

-370 GVSFTYEREPDYFW
+370 GVSFTYERAPDYFW
-384 DGAETEQ
+384 DGAEIEQ
-391 NVAFLAMLAAQP
+391 TAAFLAMLAAQP
-403 EAGLFNW
+403 GVGLLNW
-410 LSLVDQAGDQIGSS
+410 VPLVGQVSDELSTGNENYRFA
-424 YEDYQFTL
+424 L
-432 AGLTVTNEVVYSGYR
+432 AGLTVENEVAYSGYR

-452 LLPEEGTEQSYSQH
+452 LLPEEGTEQSYAQF
-466 FSISVADK
+466 FSIRVE